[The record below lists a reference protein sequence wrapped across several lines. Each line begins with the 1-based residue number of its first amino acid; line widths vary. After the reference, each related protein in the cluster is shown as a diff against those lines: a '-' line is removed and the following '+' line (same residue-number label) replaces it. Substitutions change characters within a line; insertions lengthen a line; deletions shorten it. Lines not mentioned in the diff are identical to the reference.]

1 MTTSR
6 HDLSIVRDQ
15 LQAALDDISNEE
27 LHNEINLGVA
37 AGLKQAIDTIDTR
50 LDNEYNN

>member
-1 MTTSR
+1 MSTGN
-6 HDLSIVRDQ
+6 HDLTVVREQ

-37 AGLKQAIDTIDTR
+37 AGLRQAIDTIDTR
-50 LDNEYNN
+50 LDNDGEY